1 MRLLPILAA
10 SCFVSAM
17 SMGIF
22 DPLIPEIARDLSAD
36 AGITKPVPGKRHGQS
51 YPRGLAAW

>member
-17 SMGIF
+17 PMRTI
-22 DPLIPEIARDLSAD
+22 DLLIPEMARDLSAD
-36 AGITKPVPGKRHGQS
+36 ETTKPVPGKRHGQS
-51 YPRGLAAW
+51 YPRGGSA